1 MKRAA
6 LLFFTLCLG
15 LCLAGTATAV
25 DKPAIQNNVDG
36 IVESINQG
44 ENAESFNPNDY
55 DPYVFIM
62 EKDGNLLVHPEL
74 AGKSLKEA
82 AEPVYDALMHSTA
95 EGTWV
100 DYVWKEQQKH
110 SYVRTTGN
118 GLIVGSGYT
127 E

>member
-1 MKRAA
+1 
-6 LLFFTLCLG
+6 LG